1 MIYKYS
7 DDVAN
12 EKAREWISRN
22 PNEIE
27 NSLKNENEMID
38 CIETFYTI
46 TSLIRRD
53 LNIIINFINQIFN
66 NVSNET
72 VIYILTNWY
81 KMIHTNE
88 QDGNKNHH
96 IAKCTLWYL
105 DDEKILNYDR
115 LKKLFLQ
122 ISDELILGGK
132 VLGDKFVKRKL
143 GPLGYSKGYD
153 VVNYCCARLII
164 SYENKELYL
173 YIPRDN
179 EEKRISFSDIIECNE
194 IIEIKNSVLN
204 IIIKDEKYPKITL
217 NFPKSMNFRESQI
230 VNEEIRKIKNIVKN

>member
-115 LKKLFLQ
+115 LKAF
-122 ISDELILGGK
+122 
-132 VLGDKFVKRKL
+132 F
-143 GPLGYSKGYD
+143 
-153 VVNYCCARLII
+153 
-164 SYENKELYL
+164 
-173 YIPRDN
+173 
-179 EEKRISFSDIIECNE
+179 
-194 IIEIKNSVLN
+194 
-204 IIIKDEKYPKITL
+204 T
-217 NFPKSMNFRESQI
+217 NF
-230 VNEEIRKIKNIVKN
+230 